1 MRILLTGNIYNLRHP
16 DQVAAV
22 KAALAA
28 LPFADK
34 IKTVCY
40 MNGMKGV
47 VVGHLQNSYE
57 IRLFDLGVSIEMDID
72 AVVVVAVEG
81 VPLGFVKSLIKT
93 GKPVYWIDAKNPIV
107 IADGWNLSSA
117 EVCRI
122 RGWNVGDVVSDGIA
136 LRAIDRIEEFAV
148 YGRMCNDNQFDFGD
162 EQQLLLDLRYK
173 KEDLPA
179 ATYRSNGGI
188 RCDMDEGPCACGAWH

>member
-1 MRILLTGNIYNLRHP
+1 MRILLVGNIYNLGHSN
-16 DQVAAV
+16 QVAVV
-22 KAALAA
+22 KMALAA

-47 VVGHLQNSYE
+47 VASHLQNSYE
-57 IRLFDLGVSIEMDID
+57 IRLFDLDVSIEMDID

-93 GKPVYWIDAKNPIV
+93 GKPVYLIDAENPIV

-122 RGWNVGDVVSDGIA
+122 RGWNVGDVVSDGTA

-148 YGRMCNDNQFDFGD
+148 YGRTCNDNQFEFGE

-173 KEDLPA
+173 KEDL
-179 ATYRSNGGI
+179 
-188 RCDMDEGPCACGAWH
+188 